1 MSNKRPL
8 TAEER
13 RMAALMK
20 SVIAKS
26 QGALTQESVGAA
38 VGVTQGQV
46 SHWTDGRL
54 PVPAKRAPALAAALG
69 IDDPARI
76 SVAYRDTFGEKPGA
90 ADWPEVMGYKVHAS
104 LGDGAVPDEYAET
117 HKLKFRAESL
127 RKKRLRPDK
136 LGVVYGRGDSMAPT
150 IENGDAI
157 LFDTA
162 DTAPRDGQL
171 YVISYDGELFA
182 KRLME
187 LDGMWF
193 AASDN
198 REKHKLVRLDPERG
212 VTIVGRVRW
221 IAGWVE

>member
-1 MSNKRPL
+1 MTNKRPL
-8 TAEER
+8 TAEEKQ
-13 RMAALMK
+13 MARLMK
-20 SVIAKS
+20 GCIANS
-26 QGALTQESVGAA
+26 GGALTQESVGAA
-38 VGVTQGQV
+38 VGVSQGQI

-54 PVPAKRAPALAAALG
+54 PVPVKRAPALAAALG

-76 SVAYRDTFGEKPGA
+76 SVAYRQAFGA
-90 ADWPEVMGYKVHAS
+90 ASGESGWPEVLGYKVSAS

-127 RKKRLRPDK
+127 RKKRLNPNK

-150 IENGDAI
+150 IKNGDAI
-157 LFDTA
+157 LFDTT
-162 DTAPRDGQL
+162 DTAPRDGKL
-171 YVISYDGELFA
+171 YVISYDGELYA

-187 LDGMWF
+187 LDGMWY

-198 REKHKLVRLDPERG
+198 QERHKPVRLNPERG

-221 IAGWVE
+221 VAGWVD